1 MNTNSETFNRNTVA
15 SLNRANEMLHDAGQI
30 VKAHRDDVR
39 HWRASDE
46 LRKSADKLEKARNLL
61 CNAIADL
68 NRELEQMESDE

>member
-30 VKAHRDDVR
+30 VKAHRDDVC

-46 LRKSADKLEKARNLL
+46 LRKSSDKLDKARHLL
-61 CNAIADL
+61 VNAINDL
-68 NRELEQMESDE
+68 TRELEDMEDAS